1 MTDEI
6 RHPRGLG
13 GASGDDRG
21 QPSAPEPDG
30 DPPETAPARPADVA
44 VGISNAFRPW
54 LWGLLIAG
62 GFTVVL
68 LVGANRPA
76 NPTFVDAQSQ
86 SGGVAF
92 PEKKLL
98 VGTSCLRVQVADTP
112 ERRAQG
118 LKNRD
123 KLAPYD
129 GMVFEF
135 DHPVQMA
142 YFTMSEVRFPLTIG
156 FYDPTGLRVDAQDME
171 PCTGSNATCPR
182 YGSRAPFKTALEV
195 AKGKLPDGPL
205 APCPA

>member
-6 RHPRGLG
+6 RHPG
-13 GASGDDRG
+13 G
-21 QPSAPEPDG
+21 QPGSPGAGG
-30 DPPETAPARPADVA
+30 DASEAVPARPIDVA
-44 VGISNAFRPW
+44 VGMSNAFRPW
-54 LWGLLIAG
+54 LWGVLIVG

-68 LVGANRPA
+68 LLGANRPA
-76 NPTFVDAQSQ
+76 NPTFVDAKSEAR
-86 SGGVAF
+86 SGGVDF

-98 VGTSCLRVQVADTP
+98 VGASCLRVQVADTP

-135 DHPVQMA
+135 DHPVQTA

-156 FYDPTGLRVDAQDME
+156 FYDPNGLRVDAQDME
-171 PCTGSNATCPR
+171 PCPGSNSTCPR
-182 YGSRAPFKTALEV
+182 YGSRAPFQTALEV
-195 AKGKLPDGPL
+195 AKGKLPEGPL